1 MWNYMIPIFNENLY
15 DVGFWFLIYSVMGWL
30 VETVYISLCNK
41 KFTNRGYVH
50 GPICPIYG
58 VGGLFVHLVLVEFTN
73 SYLEVFLLG
82 SILATSIEFITA
94 KIMIRLFSCVW
105 WDYTNKPFNYKGIL
119 CLESSVVWGLYAIM
133 DVSFLK
139 DLIFVIVD
147 QIPYAVGKAILVT
160 TTIYYVIDFI
170 VCTKNNK
177 NGEIEVKDNN
187 IVEYKF

>member
-1 MWNYMIPIFNENLY
+1 MWNYIVPVINEKIY

-30 VETVYISLCNK
+30 VETIYISFCNK

-58 VGGLFVHLVLVEFTN
+58 VGGVFVHLLLERFAGN
-73 SYLEVFLLG
+73 YLEVFIVG
-82 SILATSIEFITA
+82 SILATSIEFLTA

-133 DVSFLK
+133 DVAFLK
-139 DLIFVIVD
+139 NLIFAIIH
-147 QIPYAVGKAILVT
+147 QIPYGFGKVVLAVTI
-160 TTIYYVIDFI
+160 IYYCIDFI
-170 VCTKNNK
+170 ICTRNNK
-177 NGEIEVKDNN
+177 NGDIEISENN
-187 IVEYKF
+187 IVQYKF